1 MTRLEVEI
9 LLPIIVQEIFELWR
23 GNKIT
28 QGLVIGICHQIEERI
43 QSMVDKGM
51 FIIRRPV
58 TQKVSTHDS

>member
-43 QSMVDKGM
+43 QSMVDKGD
-51 FIIRRPV
+51 V
-58 TQKVSTHDS
+58 HHTSTRHPEGFNA